1 MDATERRT
9 RSAEMQQWEEGRR
22 SVIAFMNVS
31 GLESFYDSCGDEQY
45 YYRAQIRCAGRTE
58 FYTHDRIA
66 YFRECLDRIAE
77 TRAAIRKAIKQRKQI
92 EANRNQRAAA

>member
-1 MDATERRT
+1 MNATERRT
-9 RSAEMQQWEEGRR
+9 RSAEMKLWEEGRR
-22 SVIAFMNVS
+22 SVIAFMSLS
-31 GLESFYDSCGDEQY
+31 GLETFYDCCGDEQH

-77 TRAAIRKAIKQRKQI
+77 TRKVIRAAIK
-92 EANRNQRAAA
+92 NRTAVAA